1 MYKCRTFAPLITIYI
16 FTWGVKRF
24 FVIFLLFF
32 YILYI
37 KEINIDITI
46 YISISYKIVEKY
58 KVSIFCTQFV
68 HKSVRFVLT
77 DKKRTRLSALSSVL
91 LWFLLFR
98 SVAFFH
104 FASTLFAEGNLPRCI
119 R

>member
-1 MYKCRTFAPLITIYI
+1 MKKFFA
-16 FTWGVKRF
+16 F
-24 FVIFLLFF
+24 FLLFF

-46 YISISYKIVEKY
+46 YISISYKIVYKY

-77 DKKRTRLSALSSVL
+77 DKKNKIIYLDLDT
-91 LWFLLFR
+91 FLVFD
-98 SVAFFH
+98 
-104 FASTLFAEGNLPRCI
+104 P
-119 R
+119 